1 VAKLRSHRTGVVVG
15 ALAVAGALTLAV
27 ATVAGLDDGGSSSA
41 LAERPSHGDNK
52 SASGSS
58 KSSEGGLVVQRAG
71 STRHRFDVSST
82 RVDVTSRWMTGAV
95 VLSLT
100 SPSGRVIDRDTVA
113 PDVTHEVGPTFES
126 YHVTS
131 PEHGT
136 WTATLYGDQVA
147 PEGEETRL
155 DIHQA
160 PVPDAAPTARFEQ
173 TLTGRTVTV
182 DGSASDDPAGSIV
195 KYLWEFG
202 DGGTAH
208 GATATHVYTEPG
220 TFLVTLAVQDKRG
233 RWNVTSSPS
242 TLDIR

>member
-1 VAKLRSHRTGVVVG
+1 
-15 ALAVAGALTLAV
+15 
-27 ATVAGLDDGGSSSA
+27 
-41 LAERPSHGDNK
+41 
-52 SASGSS
+52 
-58 KSSEGGLVVQRAG
+58 VVQQVG
-71 STRHRFDVSST
+71 STSHRFDVSST
-82 RVDVTSRWMTGAV
+82 RVDVTSRWTTGAV

-113 PDVTHEVGPTFES
+113 ADVTHEVGPTFET

-136 WTATLYGDQVA
+136 WTATLYGDHVA

-160 PVPDAAPTARFEQ
+160 PVPDAAPTARIEQ

-182 DGSASDDPAGSIV
+182 DGSASDDPAGSV
-195 KYLWEFG
+195 VTYLWEFG

-208 GATATHVYTEPG
+208 GATATHAYTEPG
-220 TFLVTLAVQDKRG
+220 TYLVTLAVQDKRG
-233 RWNVTSSPS
+233 RWNVTSAPS